1 MFEILS
7 AVQAELNFTYDLIDS
22 DDTSYG
28 ALDINNEWRG
38 QIGFV
43 QNRIIDLSIMDL
55 TVMLKRAQVSFPL
68 KFIDSILKWHISL
81 QIKFTIDK

>member
-28 ALDINNEWRG
+28 ALDINNEWKG

-43 QNRIIDLSIMDL
+43 QKRIVDLSIMDL

-68 KFIDSILKWHISL
+68 C
-81 QIKFTIDK
+81 